1 MGKRRAVGIPRNL
14 GADAYSFVSLPPL
27 AKQQQ
32 IAHATD
38 EGVRAVLGSAVAA
51 VVLGREFCPRDRRD
65 MVRGKPVTFTN
76 GRPAIRGECATC
88 GTPMSRIVQSFYES
102 GVDCFPKA

>member
-1 MGKRRAVGIPRNL
+1 MEKRRAVGIPRNL

-38 EGVRAVLGSAVAA
+38 IRSLLAMFPDE
-51 VVLGREFCPRDRRD
+51 
-65 MVRGKPVTFTN
+65 
-76 GRPAIRGECATC
+76 PA
-88 GTPMSRIVQSFYES
+88 S
-102 GVDCFPKA
+102 